1 VIVILLTIY
10 DLFIWIYRLFFRREA
25 HLQGRLNVMNQ
36 ELAQKWPIKD
46 SCSDHMNEEENERM
60 MKGIHHFITHLKYP
74 MLNRNLQFLRR
85 TF

>member
-1 VIVILLTIY
+1 MIVILLTIY

-36 ELAQKWPIKD
+36 ELAQKWPFKN
-46 SCSDHMNEEENERM
+46 SCSDHIKEEEKERLL
-60 MKGIHHFITHLKYP
+60 KGIQNFITHLKYP
-74 MLNRNLQFLRR
+74 MLNRNLQFLRC

>member
-10 DLFIWIYRLFFRREA
+10 DLFIWINRLFFRRED
-25 HLQGRLNVMNQ
+25 HLEGRLNVMNRD
-36 ELAQKWPIKD
+36 LAKKWPVGD
-46 SCSDHMNEEENERM
+46 LCSDHMNAEENERM
-60 MKGIHHFITHLKYP
+60 MKGIQHFITHLKYP